1 MVNFSIAVAVLLAS
15 PTPIDAF
22 ELPQRRRHHNII
34 VHHSSRGDYNN
45 YRDERERGGAPRG
58 EYGFDQWDDDPI
70 NREKNGYDGYDWQ
83 FQRENDNGDINDMKC
98 VNTVHL
104 LYHDDQ
110 VIMSCV
116 LIRSVLLFFFFISF
130 ALVTDKIPI
139 PRREMNSADLSNINK
154 TINHLVMTGEIT
166 D

>member
-15 PTPIDAF
+15 PTQNNAF
-22 ELPQRRRHHNII
+22 QLPQRRRHHNII

-45 YRDERERGGAPRG
+45 YRDEYERERGGAPRG
-58 EYGFDQWDDDPI
+58 EYGFDRWDDDPI
-70 NREKNGYDGYDWQ
+70 NRKNGYDGYDWQ

-116 LIRSVLLFFFFISF
+116 LIRSVLLFFISF

-139 PRREMNSADLSNINK
+139 PHREMNSADLSNINK